1 MRSSG
6 RRRGRVYRR
15 CGCRDADRRQLGA
28 GCPRLAEEGH
38 GTWTFAVDI
47 PSLSGRRR
55 TVRRS
60 GFEDAWHAEGALR
73 RFLESRQLGF
83 DADPHETVAAYLT
96 KWLKSMEFLLKPTT
110 YARYRTYVLCELIP
124 VFGKIRLE
132 ELAHDHIAA
141 YAHQQFEAG
150 RGRQA
155 VYHCLATLSS
165 ALGTAVRNHR
175 LPFNAAQPL
184 PMRRPRADER
194 APWSAEQAVEFLT
207 HCQGVDP
214 AFADLFEVI
223 IGTGLRKGEALGLQ
237 RQCVRIDDRVMHIR
251 HTLSAIDNH
260 ELVLTAP
267 KTRKSR
273 NWVPLS
279 ERVAAAL
286 QRAMARST
294 STDNDHVFQGADG
307 GPLHPAAVRRRFHEL
322 RKQAGLP
329 HVTIHDLRHLAATLA
344 MEGNISMAVIS
355 KTLRHS
361 ALSITANIY
370 SHLTWDVAMAA
381 VHTIEARLCL
391 VEARTRSGTDA
402 LTLSRSLPNPLFSH
416 AA

>member
-1 MRSSG
+1 MRRSG
-6 RRRGRVYRR
+6 RPGRVYRR
-15 CGCRDADRRQLGA
+15 CGCRDATRRQLGA
-28 GCPRLAEEGH
+28 SCPRLAEEEH

-47 PSLSGRRR
+47 PSLNGRRR
-55 TVRRS
+55 TVRRG
-60 GFEDAWHAEGALR
+60 GFEDEWYAETALR
-73 RFLESRQLGF
+73 RFLEGRQLGF

-124 VFGKIRLE
+124 VFGAIRLE

-141 YAHQQFEAG
+141 YTHQQLEAG

-165 ALGTAVRNHR
+165 ALGAAVRAHR
-175 LPFNAAQPL
+175 LPYNAAQPL

-194 APWSAEQAVEFLT
+194 VPWSAEQAVEFLT
-207 HCQGVDP
+207 HCRGVAP

-237 RQCVRIDDRVMHIR
+237 RPCVRIEDRVMYIR

-260 ELVLTAP
+260 ELVLTPP
-267 KTRKSR
+267 KTKKSR

-279 ERVAAAL
+279 DRVATAL

-294 STDNDHVFQGADG
+294 PTINGHVFQGPDG
-307 GPLHPAAVRRRFHEL
+307 KPLHPAAVRKRFHEL
-322 RKQAGLP
+322 CEQAGLP

-344 MEGNISMAVIS
+344 LEGNVSMAVIS

-361 ALSITANIY
+361 TLSTTANIY
-370 SHLTWDVAMAA
+370 SHLTWDTAMAA
-381 VHTIEARLCL
+381 VHTIEARLRL
-391 VEARTRSGTDA
+391 VEARARCGADA
-402 LTLSRSLPNPLFSH
+402 LAPSSPLPNPLFSH

>member
-6 RRRGRVYRR
+6 RRRGWVYRR

-28 GCPRLAEEGH
+28 GCPRLADERH

-47 PSLSGRRR
+47 PSFNGRRC
-55 TVRRS
+55 TVRRG
-60 GFEDAWHAEGALR
+60 GFEDAFAAETALR
-73 RFLESRQLGF
+73 RFLEGRRLGF

-96 KWLKSMEFLLKPTT
+96 KWLKGMEFLLKPTT

-124 VFGKIRLE
+124 VFGTLRLE
-132 ELAHDHIAA
+132 ELAHE
-141 YAHQQFEAG
+141 QLEAG

-165 ALGTAVRNHR
+165 ALGTAVRTHR
-175 LPFNAAQPL
+175 LPYNAAQPL
-184 PMRRPRADER
+184 PMRRPRPDER
-194 APWSAEQAVEFLT
+194 IPWTAEQAVTFLT
-207 HCQGVDP
+207 HCRDVDP

-237 RQCVRIDDRVMHIR
+237 RPCVRIDDRVMYIR

-267 KTRKSR
+267 KTKKSR

-286 QRAMARST
+286 QRAMARNT
-294 STDNDHVFQGADG
+294 STANDHVFQDTDG
-307 GPLHPAAVRRRFHEL
+307 KPLHPAAVRRRFHEL

-329 HVTIHDLRHLAATLA
+329 HVTIHDLRHLAAPLA
-344 MEGNISMAVIS
+344 LEGNVSMAVIS

-361 ALSITANIY
+361 TLSTTANIY

-391 VEARTRSGTDA
+391 VEARARGVDVLALSGPT
-402 LTLSRSLPNPLFSH
+402 PNPLFSH